1 VSKETQSWQA
11 KIPPKDRIYY
21 TRLVFAAVAAFL
33 CLIFNLSG
41 PVIGILG
48 FILGVTI
55 IVLSYFITVYF
66 LGVDPKEIGGH
77 ARGLISGL
85 GTSIF
90 LFLIIWF
97 LIFNFLVAVSI

>member
-1 VSKETQSWQA
+1 VPKETQSWLE
-11 KIPPKDRIYY
+11 KISPKDRIYY
-21 TRLVFAAVAAFL
+21 TRLIFAVVAASL

-41 PVIGILG
+41 PIGILG
-48 FILGVTI
+48 FILGITLI
-55 IVLSYFITVYF
+55 ILSYFIAVLL
-66 LGVDPKEIGGH
+66 LGVSPNEVGGH

-97 LIFNFLVAVSI
+97 LIFNFLIVL